1 MATVSLDSQP
11 ATSAYQAALDYL
23 YGRVNYE
30 RQAMAPYREVNFRL
44 DRMRELL
51 ARLGSPHDGQQ
62 IVHIAGTKGKG
73 STATLIAAM
82 LTNSGKRTALY
93 TSPHLHHVE
102 ERFAVDGRP
111 CSQHEL
117 ADLVALVRPVVEQLD
132 QEETAAGRTGPT
144 YFEITTAM
152 AFLHF
157 ARQKVDA
164 TVLEVGLGGR
174 LDSTN
179 VCQPL
184 VSVITSISFDHME
197 QLGDTL
203 AKIAGEKA
211 GIIKPG
217 VPVVSGV
224 TNDEPRSVIRAV
236 AAANGCTL
244 AELDRD
250 FTVQYRTVP
259 SLSDGSE
266 FGQLDFR
273 QTGPSVA
280 WELLDAQLGMIGKHQ
295 ARNAAVALA
304 TICELRNLGWQISDE
319 AIRQALASVRCA
331 ARVELISRKPTV
343 VVDAAHNVA
352 AVDALLAALDESFPA
367 SRRVLLFAT
376 TRGKEYREM
385 LARLVPR
392 FDKVILTRYRNN
404 PRSVSTEELVEAIEP
419 QFADRVVVCAT
430 PDVAWQTARQ
440 LADRDTLLCVTGSFF
455 IAAEVRT
462 LVAGGDETVVRL

>member
-1 MATVSLDSQP
+1 MASVSLDSQP

-30 RQAMAPYREVNFRL
+30 RQAIAPYREVNFRL

-51 ARLGSPHDGQQ
+51 ARLGSPHANQQ
-62 IVHIAGTKGKG
+62 IVHVAGTKGKG

-102 ERFAVDGRP
+102 ERFAIDGRP
-111 CSQHEL
+111 CSQQEL
-117 ADLVALVRPVVEQLD
+117 ADLVALVRPVVEHLD

-197 QLGDTL
+197 QLGNTL
-203 AKIAGEKA
+203 AQIAGEKA

-217 VPVVSGV
+217 IPVVSGV
-224 TNDEPRSVIRAV
+224 TNVEPRAVIRAV
-236 AAANGCTL
+236 AAANGSKLT
-244 AELDRD
+244 ELDRD
-250 FTVQYRTVP
+250 FAVQYRPAASRCFEAPLATV
-259 SLSDGSE
+259 
-266 FGQLDFR
+266 DFR

-280 WELLDAQLGMIGKHQ
+280 WELMEARLGMVGQHQ

-304 TICELRNLGWQISDE
+304 TVCELRKLGWPIGEES
-319 AIRQALASVRCA
+319 IRQALASVRCA
-331 ARVELISRKPTV
+331 ARVELIAREPLV

-352 AVDALLAALDESFPA
+352 AVDALLAALEDNFTPTH
-367 SRRVLLFAT
+367 RVLIFAT
-376 TRGKEYREM
+376 TKGKEYREM

-404 PRSVSTEELVEAIEP
+404 PRSVSTEELAEAIESP
-419 QFADRVVVCAT
+419 FADRVVVCAT
-430 PDVAWQTARQ
+430 PEIAWQTARQ
-440 LADRDTLLCVTGSFF
+440 LADRNTLLCVTGSFF

-462 LVAGGDETVVRL
+462 LVADGDETAIRV